1 MRTRFFQFT
10 GSPEANEGT
19 GMNSSFSTERS
30 PTTAL
35 LFEATRTVLLPV
47 VRMADDMPAVE
58 VLSEAQSKVD
68 CSVQDVQ
75 E

>member
-1 MRTRFFQFT
+1 MKTRFFQFT

-19 GMNSSFSTERS
+19 GSDSRYSTERS

-35 LFEATRTVLLPV
+35 LFEASHTILLPLV
-47 VRMADDMPAVE
+47 GIAGDMPPTE
-58 VLSEAQSKVD
+58 KPLETQSQVD
-68 CSVQDVQ
+68 CSVQ